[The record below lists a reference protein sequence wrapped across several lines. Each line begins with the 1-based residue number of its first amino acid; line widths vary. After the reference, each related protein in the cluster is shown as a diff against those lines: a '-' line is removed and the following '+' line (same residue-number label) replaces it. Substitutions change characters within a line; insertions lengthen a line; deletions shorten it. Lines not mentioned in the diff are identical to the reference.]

1 MAGWKTHHFG
11 SCNLMYFPGRTN
23 MEKTHVLLNSML
35 LVLDFVRLTLCCGYL
50 FSKKSTCFKFP
61 LLLRWGNGSPLDSW
75 STSIWRSQELL
86 DDLDTAQGF
95 FHQAILPKM
104 RQALPNNERQGATA
118 TWKGHVWTAC
128 FFCDLKGKVTWKDST
143 WKWSENGWREKRS
156 LSERLP
162 GRCINFFGG
171 FYVMFNLGSVH
182 QEGWGNWSYW
192 WFEWMRAGPA
202 RFRVFELLLGRPYSC
217 GDEEEDDEN

>member
-1 MAGWKTHHFG
+1 M
-11 SCNLMYFPGRTN
+11 SCWIP
-23 MEKTHVLLNSML
+23 
-35 LVLDFVRLTLCCGYL
+35 CYL
-50 FSKKSTCFKFP
+50 YLIFSANP
-61 LLLRWGNGSPLDSW
+61 LLWLPFLSKNNNLFQVPPIASLGVSRKPVGFL

-95 FHQAILPKM
+95 FHQAIRPTM
-104 RQALPNNERQGATA
+104 RQALPNNERRGAGWFFTKKTQQPERA
-118 TWKGHVWTAC
+118 MFEQLFFVTWKGKVIMSETNVAC
-128 FFCDLKGKVTWKDST
+128 
-143 WKWSENGWREKRS
+143 WKWSENGWWEKRS

-171 FYVMFNLGSVH
+171 YYVMFNLGSVH

-217 GDEEEDDEN
+217 GDEEEEDDEN